1 MSTFLLTTSC
11 SSPCKRRCERRR
23 SPPLPLCPRSVRRW
37 FVSWRCHPQSRT
49 RRPVWC
55 PPEGRGPDSLRS
67 RGELCHRSK
76 PPGRPLQSHWG
87 RRSCEFR
94 WIIVMRT
101 TDLPAADAN
110 KHLLYFLVSCIFVDY
125 NFFSFVRF
133 IMPSLTSKNKKNIGK
148 NIEFEMNHPKTLL
161 ILTHRSLH
169 SLFFCNLSSRSA
181 LSLSLSSCSS
191 LSLVVSRVARLMA
204 TALPSLKTVV

>member
-37 FVSWRCHPQSRT
+37 FANWRCHPQSRT

-87 RRSCEFR
+87 RRSCEFT

-133 IMPSLTSKNKKNIGK
+133 IMPSLTSKNKKI
-148 NIEFEMNHPKTLL
+148 
-161 ILTHRSLH
+161 
-169 SLFFCNLSSRSA
+169 
-181 LSLSLSSCSS
+181 
-191 LSLVVSRVARLMA
+191 
-204 TALPSLKTVV
+204 